1 MRQFFAV
8 ASLTIGQTIA
18 AVASEPFE
26 VLSTVRA
33 NHRASVVSFRIQGRQ
48 SHVSALAVRSGS
60 LAITIAGLEIAFADG
75 GFARFAAQEMV
86 PAGHQ
91 SRVFPVDG
99 SRAITE
105 VLVTMRPGLRPGETA
120 LQLLGRIARN

>member
-1 MRQFFAV
+1 MIAV
-8 ASLTIGQTIA
+8 AMMSLIIGQAIA
-18 AVASEPFE
+18 AAASDTFE
-26 VLSTVRA
+26 VISTVRT
-33 NHRASVVSFRIQGRQ
+33 NHRASVASFRIQGRP

-60 LAITIAGLEIAFADG
+60 LAITIAGIEIAFADG
-75 GFARFAAQEMV
+75 GFARFAAQETV

-105 VLVTMRPGLRPGETA
+105 VVVTMRPGLRPGETA